1 MVCLC
6 NEVLLLSPGFV
17 LVVKH
22 QVKPDTL
29 LVLNEIHPLVVTIN
43 NICVFFWSTDIFKYD
58 PDFLENENKYKEI
71 KRG

>member
-6 NEVLLLSPGFV
+6 NEVLLLASGFV

-29 LVLNEIHPLVVTIN
+29 HVLNEIHPLVVTIN
-43 NICVFFWSTDIFKYD
+43 KI
-58 PDFLENENKYKEI
+58 
-71 KRG
+71 